1 MSGRT
6 KMFGLLVLAVFGALG
21 TVWGEKLTENKPD
34 AAMFT
39 DEQLQEIKSNEETFQ
54 FQTQVTRLMNILV
67 NSLYTNKEVFLREL
81 ISNANDALDKVRFL
95 GLTNASA
102 LEPKLELEIKV
113 KAHPED
119 GTLRIR
125 DTGIGM
131 SKAELIKNLGTIAQ
145 SGTTEFLKKMESGD
159 ATSLI
164 GQFGVGFYSAFLA
177 ADRVTVVSKS
187 NADPDQHIWESD
199 ASGSFTITKD
209 PRGNTLGRGTEIVLH
224 LKEDAKATYLDQKEL
239 TTVIQRYSQF
249 INFPIKLWG
258 AEERDARME
267 EEEEEVTEEEE
278 GGGENA
284 ASSSEE
290 NDEDEEIKVDGDA
303 ETAKEKKEKAKE
315 EKQKREREEEEREE
329 KGEDMEEDE
338 DEKDEEPIK
347 YPKKVTEWDWI
358 LMNNIK
364 PIWTRAP
371 REISEEEYNDF
382 YKALTR
388 DTEDPMAYKHFSA
401 EGDATFKALMYIPKH
416 APQEMWEY
424 NASKPG
430 LRLFVRHVFV
440 TNGLYTIVPPW
451 LNFVKGV
458 VDSDDIPINVGRE
471 QVQETKVIDGIKA
484 KVVRKAIQMIQEI
497 FKRDEGHNGTY
508 RDFYNEYATN
518 MKMGA
523 NEDKHNSERLM
534 KMLLFYTSHGSDGK
548 ELKMT
553 TFDEYLERLK
563 KYEEARTT
571 SGKPQKDIIFIAGDS
586 LRSIQDSPLVE
597 KMLKQGREILYMV
610 DPMDEVLINNVKTY
624 NGHKITNIAIEGAR
638 LDFLEDDDEKRRNED
653 DPDIK
658 DRQDLFNWFRRLL
671 SETVR
676 KVAVSKMLTDTPMA
690 VIASTY
696 AVSSNMER
704 IRKYQ
709 TYTRTN
715 VAPDNSPPILS
726 QHVLEVNMKHPIIR
740 ALNRKIKAGTNTPDD
755 DKLIY
760 LLYKAAVIEGGFNL
774 KDPFRFASRVYDVV
788 GAQLGVAADELKGK
802 HLRADRPE
810 KKKKDDDDF
819 QKSRR
824 LDEDVDDE
832 DIYDDDDVEIPDR
845 KPAETKKTSE
855 KQQKPKV
862 KVVKEEEEEDDEA
875 EFVKDEL

>member
-1 MSGRT
+1 MRKTSI
-6 KMFGLLVLAVFGALG
+6 LILLAVALFGNMARS
-21 TVWGEKLTENKPD
+21 EKLTENKLD
-34 AAMFT
+34 DAMFT
-39 DEQLQEIKSNEETFQ
+39 DEQLEQIKNNEETFE
-54 FQTQVTRLMNILV
+54 FQTQVSRLMNILV

-102 LEPKLELEIKV
+102 LEPNLELEIKI

-119 GTLRIR
+119 NTLRIR

-131 SKAELIKNLGTIAQ
+131 SRAELIKNLGTIAQ
-145 SGTTEFLKKMESGD
+145 SGTTEFLKLMESGD

-224 LKEDAKATYLDQKEL
+224 LKEDLQATYLDQKEL
-239 TTVIQRYSQF
+239 TTIIQRYSQF

-258 AEERDARME
+258 SEERDARME
-267 EEEEEVTEEEE
+267 EEEEEVEEEVNE
-278 GGGENA
+278 DDEEENEEI
-284 ASSSEE
+284 SIDDGDDSEE
-290 NDEDEEIKVDGDA
+290 S
-303 ETAKEKKEKAKE
+303 TKEKKEKAKE
-315 EKQKREREEEEREE
+315 AKAKKEKEEEEEAERPR
-329 KGEDMEEDE
+329 GDDEDE
-338 DEKDEEPIK
+338 EKDEEPIK
-347 YPKKVTEWDWI
+347 FPKKVTEWDWI

-364 PIWTRAP
+364 PIWTRAQKD
-371 REISEEEYNDF
+371 ITTEEYHDF

-401 EGDATFKALMYIPKH
+401 EGDANFKALMYIPKH

-440 TNGLYTIVPPW
+440 TNGLYTIVPAW

-497 FKRDEGHNGTY
+497 FRRDEGHNGTY

-523 NEDKHNSERLM
+523 NEDKHNAERLM

-563 KYEEARTT
+563 KYEESRTT

-624 NGHKITNIAIEGAR
+624 NGHKITNIAIEGAK
-638 LDFLEDDDEKRRNED
+638 LDFLEDDDEKRKNDE

-740 ALNRKIKAGTNTPDD
+740 ALNRKIKAGTNTPED

-788 GAQLGVAADELKGK
+788 GSQLGVTEEELKGK

-810 KKKKDDDDF
+810 KKKSDDDDF
-819 QKSRR
+819 QKNRR

-832 DIYDDDDVEIPDR
+832 DIYDDDDVEIPER
-845 KPAETKKTSE
+845 KPV
-855 KQQKPKV
+855 QKPKV
-862 KVVKEEEEEDDEA
+862 SEKKKAEIPIGSDDGEEDEA

>member
-1 MSGRT
+1 MKST
-6 KMFGLLVLAVFGALG
+6 FVLLLLAVFGLVARS
-21 TVWGEKLTENKPD
+21 EKLTENKPD
-34 AAMFT
+34 EAMFT
-39 DEQLQEIKSNEETFQ
+39 DEQLKEIKSSEETFE
-54 FQTQVTRLMNILV
+54 FQTQVSRLMNILV
-67 NSLYTNKEVFLREL
+67 NSLYTNREVFLREL

-102 LEPKLELEIKV
+102 LEPNLELEIKI

-119 GTLRIR
+119 NTLRIR

-131 SKAELIKNLGTIAQ
+131 SRAELIKNLGTIAQ
-145 SGTTEFLKKMESGD
+145 SGTTEFLKLMESGD

-187 NADPDQHIWESD
+187 NSDPDQHIWESD

-224 LKEDAKATYLDQKEL
+224 LKDDLLETYLDQKEL
-239 TTVIQRYSQF
+239 TAIIQRYSQF

-258 AEERDARME
+258 SEERDARME
-267 EEEEEVTEEEE
+267 EEEEEVTEEETE
-278 GGGENA
+278 G
-284 ASSSEE
+284 
-290 NDEDEEIKVDGDA
+290 DEDENEEIQVDEEG
-303 ETAKEKKEKAKE
+303 EESTKEKKEKAKE
-315 EKQKREREEEEREE
+315 AKEKKEREQEDEEERPH
-329 KGEDMEEDE
+329 DEDE

-364 PIWTRAP
+364 PIWTRNQ
-371 REISEEEYNDF
+371 RDITTEEYNEF

-388 DTEDPMAYKHFSA
+388 DSEDPMAYKHFSA
-401 EGDATFKALMYIPKH
+401 EGDANFKALMYIPKH

-440 TNGLYTIVPPW
+440 TNGLYTIVPAW

-534 KMLLFYTSHGSDGK
+534 KMLLFYTSYGSDGK
-548 ELKMT
+548 VLKMT

-563 KYEEARTT
+563 KYEESRKT

-638 LDFLEDDDEKRRNED
+638 LDFLEDDDEKRKNEE

-740 ALNRKIKAGTNTPDD
+740 ALNRKIKAGTNTPED

-788 GAQLGVAADELKGK
+788 GSQLGVAEEELKGK

-810 KKKKDDDDF
+810 KKKSDDDDF

-824 LDEDVDDE
+824 LDEDVEDE
-832 DIYDDDDVEIPDR
+832 DLYDDDDVEIPQR
-845 KPAETKKTSE
+845 KPATPPPKKAE
-855 KQQKPKV
+855 KKARKTAIPV
-862 KVVKEEEEEDDEA
+862 EESDEEDEA